1 MKKLHELSKNSCYNC
16 ILYFLRYVQNK
27 SLSLSDTT
35 TKRKGNK

>member
-1 MKKLHELSKNSCYNC
+1 MNFQRIHATTVFYTL
-16 ILYFLRYVQNK
+16 ILRYVQNK